1 MNADAHF
8 RRRLGLAALT
18 VSAAAFVVVLGVRAF
33 VVSNLR
39 AEWGALRPEVV
50 ASEQSIVSEMFDK
63 KVAQLLLLAAGVRSD
78 EELFAESIS
87 EDPER
92 RFRAFQRLD
101 DHRSGM
107 DVAIDIVDSAGTV
120 LAWSGRSAPAKGHD
134 LSQDLGILPCSCPA
148 RSFTNTSR

>member
-1 MNADAHF
+1 VGRTAS
-8 RRRLGLAALT
+8 R
-18 VSAAAFVVVLGVRAF
+18 
-33 VVSNLR
+33 
-39 AEWGALRPEVV
+39 VV

-120 LAWSGRSAPAKGHD
+120 LAWSGRSGPRRRGTT
-134 LSQDLGILPCSCPA
+134 C
-148 RSFTNTSR
+148 RRT